1 MHNQKCSIC
10 SGWTLL
16 AVILLFGC
24 KSASTHSTDSEKKN
38 KTVDLPSIQ
47 LKENQ
52 INKIQTGQKV
62 YVEEFQ
68 NASTGAEWNMIHEPD
83 STVLKLVDTDYKSE
97 SDNPEIVGAG
107 GVLRW
112 NYIALKPGKDSLVM
126 WYGRSWEDR
135 RPENQPARFHVEI
148 TDK

>member
-1 MHNQKCSIC
+1 MHHQKCSIC

-16 AVILLFGC
+16 IAIVLLGC
-24 KSASTHSTDSEKKN
+24 KSASTHSTDPEKKN

-68 NASTGAEWNMIHEPD
+68 NTSTGAEWNMIHEPD

-97 SDNPEIVGAG
+97 T
-107 GVLRW
+107 L
-112 NYIALKPGKDSLVM
+112 
-126 WYGRSWEDR
+126 
-135 RPENQPARFHVEI
+135 
-148 TDK
+148 